1 MLYTFTQRV
10 KFVKANHIHFS
21 KDMRELE
28 LTLQVGIQK
37 GAIILKDSSVF
48 LPSCLV
54 DSPRQIRPDSSLE
67 WASDGVQGG

>member
-10 KFVKANHIHFS
+10 KFLKANHIHFS

-37 GAIILKDSSVF
+37 GAIILKDSLVF
-48 LPSCLV
+48 LEKLYIHLHS
-54 DSPRQIRPDSSLE
+54 DSGI
-67 WASDGVQGG
+67 AF